1 MLGSDALRDK
11 FTLKFNMNDPSATLS
26 SNSSGWRKT
35 FVGPNGPRAGWRLLI
50 FAAIFSPLFYAASAI
65 VDAMN
70 RRLKADPESPLGVL
84 ILMGTFAVAVLLA
97 SWLMA
102 KIEGRSLADYG
113 LPWRRAFCKQF
124 WQGAAISFAS
134 LTIFLAVLR
143 FAGAFSFGFPGLHGL
158 DILKYG
164 AIWSL
169 PVFLG
174 ALLED
179 FFYRGYLLFTLST
192 GIGFWPA
199 AVVSSLWMGGMHYLN
214 PGGAHG
220 LGPIAATEYCLVTCL
235 VLRRTGDLWM
245 PLGLHTAWNWG
256 ELFFYGVPSSGFT
269 GRPHFLNSSFHGP
282 EWLTGGTFGQDGTWP
297 SLALLTIWGIV
308 FSVWLRG
315 VKYPNPAA
323 IPDPRRVARSRA
335 VEAGSRS

>member
-1 MLGSDALRDK
+1 
-11 FTLKFNMNDPSATLS
+11 MNDPSAALS
-26 SNSSGWRKT
+26 ATGIRWRNT

-50 FAAIFSPLFYAASAI
+50 FGAIFSPLFNAASAI
-65 VDAMN
+65 VDSMN
-70 RRLKADPESPLGVL
+70 RRLKADPDSPLGAL

-97 SWLMA
+97 SWIMA

-113 LPWRRAFCKQF
+113 LPWRRAFCGQF
-124 WQGAAISFAS
+124 WQGAAISFLS
-134 LTIFLAVLR
+134 LTLLLLVLSLAGV
-143 FAGAFSFGFPGLHGL
+143 FSFGSPLLHGM

-164 AIWSL
+164 AIWSV

-199 AVVSSLWMGGMHYLN
+199 AVVTSLWMGGMHYLN

-256 ELFFYGVPSSGFT
+256 ELFFYGVPSSGFV
-269 GRPHFLNSSFHGP
+269 GRPHLLNPSFHGP
-282 EWLTGGTFGQDGTWP
+282 DWLTGGTFGQDGTWP
-297 SLALLTIWGIV
+297 NLALLAVWGIV
-308 FSVWLRG
+308 FALWLRG

-323 IPDPRRVARSRA
+323 IPDPRRRGRPDLASAPAKAR
-335 VEAGSRS
+335 